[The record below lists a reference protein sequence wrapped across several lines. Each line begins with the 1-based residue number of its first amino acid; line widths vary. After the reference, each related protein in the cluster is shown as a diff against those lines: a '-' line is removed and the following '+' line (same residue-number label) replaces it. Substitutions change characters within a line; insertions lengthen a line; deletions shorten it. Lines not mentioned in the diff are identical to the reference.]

1 VNLRV
6 VFMGTPE
13 FSVPTLV
20 ALRSNFYVAG
30 VVTQP
35 DKPRGRGLKTIPT
48 AVKKIALELGLPVIE
63 PARIVATE
71 VLDTL
76 HDWNP
81 NIIVVAAYGKI
92 LPEII
97 LNLPS
102 HGCVNLHA
110 SLLPRHRGAAPISGA
125 ILAGDTVTGVCTIL
139 MDRGMDT
146 GDILLKEEIPIS
158 NEDTA
163 GTLHDKLMERGAALV
178 VGTLRAIVEGTTRQ
192 SPQDHSLATYTR
204 PVSKADAAID
214 WSRDAQYLGRLV
226 RAMNPWPGA
235 FFELS
240 GETIRVWK
248 ASPEEGKATP
258 GRILSL
264 CGDGILV
271 GAGDGMLLLRE
282 VQAPSRNRVAA
293 MEFARARGLKVGV
306 DLRQKSL

>member
-1 VNLRV
+1 MNLRV

-20 ALRSNFYVAG
+20 ALHSNFHVAG

-35 DKPRGRGLKTIPT
+35 DKPRGRGLKTNPT
-48 AVKKIALELGLPVIE
+48 PVKKMALELGLPVIE
-63 PARIVATE
+63 PARIAATE
-71 VLDTL
+71 VLESL
-76 HDWNP
+76 HEWHP
-81 NIIVVAAYGKI
+81 NMIVVAAYGKI

-97 LNLPS
+97 LKFPS
-102 HGCVNLHA
+102 HGCINLHA

-139 MDRGMDT
+139 MDSGMDT
-146 GDILLKEEIPIS
+146 GDILLKAEIPIS
-158 NEDTA
+158 DEDTA

-178 VGTLRAIVEGTTRQ
+178 VDTLQAIVERSISPT
-192 SPQDHSLATYTR
+192 PQDHSLATYTR
-204 PVSKADAAID
+204 PVSKADASID
-214 WSRDAQYLGRLV
+214 WRNDAQNLGRLV

-235 FFELS
+235 FFELF

-248 ASPEEGKATP
+248 ASPEEGRATP
-258 GRILSL
+258 GRILL
-264 CGDGILV
+264 VRGDGILV

-293 MEFARARGLKVGV
+293 IEFARARDLKVGA
-306 DLRQKSL
+306 DLH

>member
-1 VNLRV
+1 MSLRV

-20 ALRSNFYVAG
+20 ALRSNFQVAG

-48 AVKKIALELGLPVIE
+48 AVKKMAAELGLHVIE
-63 PARIVATE
+63 PVRIAATE
-71 VLDTL
+71 VLETL
-76 HDWNP
+76 HEWNP

-92 LPEII
+92 LPEVI

-139 MDRGMDT
+139 MDSGMDT
-146 GDILLKEEIPIS
+146 GDIFLKAEIPIS
-158 NEDTA
+158 AEDTA
-163 GTLHDKLMERGAALV
+163 GTLHDKLMERGAPLV
-178 VGTLRAIVEGTTRQ
+178 VDTLRAIVEGTIKQT
-192 SPQDHSLATYTR
+192 PQDHSLATYTR

-214 WSRDAQYLGRLV
+214 WSCDAQYLGRLV

-240 GETIRVWK
+240 GETTRVWK
-248 ASPEEGKATP
+248 ATPEQGKTEP
-258 GRILSL
+258 GRVLSL
-264 CGDGILV
+264 RGDGILV

-293 MEFARARGLKVGV
+293 IEFARARGLKIGD
-306 DLRQKSL
+306 DLG

>member
-1 VNLRV
+1 MSLRV
-6 VFMGTPE
+6 VFMGTPG

-20 ALRSNFYVAG
+20 ALRSNFQVAG

-35 DKPRGRGLKTIPT
+35 DRPRGRGLKTIPT
-48 AVKKIALELGLPVIE
+48 AVKKMAAELGLHVIE
-63 PARIVATE
+63 PVRIAATE
-71 VLDTL
+71 VLETL
-76 HDWNP
+76 HEWNP

-92 LPEII
+92 LPEVI

-139 MDRGMDT
+139 MDSGMDT
-146 GDILLKEEIPIS
+146 GDILLKAEIPIS
-158 NEDTA
+158 AEDTA
-163 GTLHDKLMERGAALV
+163 GTLHDKLMERGAPLV
-178 VGTLRAIVEGTTRQ
+178 VDTLRAIVEGTIKQT
-192 SPQDHSLATYTR
+192 PQDHSLATYTR

-214 WSRDAQYLGRLV
+214 WSCDAQYLGRLV

-248 ASPEEGKATP
+248 ATPEQGKTEP
-258 GRILSL
+258 GRVLSL
-264 CGDGILV
+264 RGDGILV

-293 MEFARARGLKVGV
+293 IEFARARGLKIG
-306 DLRQKSL
+306 DELG

>member
-1 VNLRV
+1 MNLRV

-20 ALRSNFYVAG
+20 ALRSNFHIAG

-48 AVKKIALELGLPVIE
+48 AIKKMAVDLGLPVIE
-63 PARIVATE
+63 PARIAATE
-71 VLDTL
+71 VLETL
-76 HDWNP
+76 HEWNP

-102 HGCVNLHA
+102 RGCVNLHA
-110 SLLPRHRGAAPISGA
+110 SLLPRHRGASPISGA

-139 MDRGMDT
+139 MDSGMDT
-146 GDILLKEEIPIS
+146 GDILLKAEIPIS

-178 VGTLRAIVEGTTRQ
+178 VDTLRAIAEGTIRRT
-192 SPQDHSLATYTR
+192 PQDHSLATYTR
-204 PVSKADAAID
+204 PVSKTDAAID
-214 WSRDAQYLGRLV
+214 WSSDAQYLGRLV

-240 GETIRVWK
+240 GEAIRVWK
-248 ASPEEGKATP
+248 AMPEQGKTEP
-258 GRILSL
+258 GQVLSFRS
-264 CGDGILV
+264 DGILV

-293 MEFARARGLKVGV
+293 IEFARARGLKIGA
-306 DLRQKSL
+306 DLR

>member
-20 ALRSNFYVAG
+20 ALRSNFHVVG

-48 AVKKIALELGLPVIE
+48 AVKKMSLELGLPIVE
-63 PARIVATE
+63 PARIGATE
-71 VLDTL
+71 VLNTL
-76 HDWNP
+76 HEWNP

-92 LPEII
+92 LPESI

-139 MDRGMDT
+139 MDSGMDT
-146 GDILLKEEIPIS
+146 GDILLKEEIPI
-158 NEDTA
+158 NDEDTA

-178 VGTLRAIVEGTTRQ
+178 VDTLRAIVEGTTK
-192 SPQDHSLATYTR
+192 PTHQDHSLATYTR
-204 PVSKADAAID
+204 PISKADASMD
-214 WSRDAQYLGRLV
+214 WRNDADHLGRLV

-248 ASPEEGKATP
+248 ARAEEGKAEP
-258 GRILSL
+258 GRIISL
-264 CGDGILV
+264 RGDGVLV

-293 MEFARARGLKVGV
+293 IEFARARGLKVGLDV
-306 DLRQKSL
+306 R

>member
-1 VNLRV
+1 MNLRV

-20 ALRSNFYVAG
+20 ALRSNFHIAG

-48 AVKKIALELGLPVIE
+48 AVKKMAVDLELPVIE
-63 PARIVATE
+63 PARIAATE
-71 VLDTL
+71 VLETL
-76 HDWNP
+76 HEWNP

-102 HGCVNLHA
+102 RGCVNLHA
-110 SLLPRHRGAAPISGA
+110 SLLPRHRGASPISGA

-139 MDRGMDT
+139 MDSGMDT
-146 GDILLKEEIPIS
+146 GDILLKAEIPIS

-178 VGTLRAIVEGTTRQ
+178 VDTLRATAEGTIRRI
-192 SPQDHSLATYTR
+192 PQDHSLATYTR
-204 PVSKADAAID
+204 PVSKTDAAID
-214 WSRDAQYLGRLV
+214 WSSDAQHLGRLV

-240 GETIRVWK
+240 GEAIRVWK
-248 ASPEEGKATP
+248 ATPEQGKTEP
-258 GRILSL
+258 GQVLSL
-264 CGDGILV
+264 RSDGILV

-293 MEFARARGLKVGV
+293 IEFARARSLKIGA
-306 DLRQKSL
+306 DLR

>member
-20 ALRSNFYVAG
+20 ALRSNFDLAG

-35 DKPRGRGLKTIPT
+35 DKPRGRGLKTVPT
-48 AVKKIALELGLPVIE
+48 AVKKMAVELGLPVIE
-63 PARIVATE
+63 PARIATPE
-71 VLDTL
+71 VLETL
-76 HDWNP
+76 HEWKP

-125 ILAGDTVTGVCTIL
+125 ILAGDTMTGICTIF
-139 MDRGMDT
+139 MDSGMDT

-158 NEDTA
+158 DEEIA
-163 GTLHDKLMERGAALV
+163 GTLHDKLMERGATLV
-178 VGTLRAIVEGTTRQ
+178 VDTLRAIAEGTIRRM
-192 SPQDHSLATYTR
+192 PQDHSLATYTR

-214 WSRDAQYLGRLV
+214 WSLDAQHLGRLV

-235 FFELS
+235 FFELP

-248 ASPEEGKATP
+248 ATPEEGKATP
-258 GRILSL
+258 GRIFSL
-264 CGDGILV
+264 RGDGILV

-282 VQAPSRNRVAA
+282 VQAPSRNRISAV
-293 MEFARARGLKVGV
+293 EFARARGLKTGT
-306 DLRQKSL
+306 DLR

>member
-1 VNLRV
+1 VSLRV

-20 ALRSNFYVAG
+20 ALRSNFHVAG

-48 AVKKIALELGLPVIE
+48 AVKKMAAQLRLPVIE
-63 PARIVATE
+63 PARIAATE
-71 VLDTL
+71 VLETL
-76 HDWNP
+76 HEWNP

-146 GDILLKEEIPIS
+146 GDILLKEEIPVS
-158 NEDTA
+158 DEDTA

-178 VGTLRAIVEGTTRQ
+178 VDTLRAIVEGKISPTT
-192 SPQDHSLATYTR
+192 QDHSSATYTR

-214 WSRDAQYLGRLV
+214 WSSDAQHLGRLV

-240 GETIRVWK
+240 GEPIRVWK
-248 ASPEEGKATP
+248 ARPEEGKAEP
-258 GRILSL
+258 GRVISL
-264 CGDGILV
+264 QADGILV

-282 VQAPSRNRVAA
+282 VQAPSRNRVGAI
-293 MEFARARGLKVGV
+293 EFARARSLKIGAE
-306 DLRQKSL
+306 LR

>member
-1 VNLRV
+1 MNLRV

-20 ALRSNFYVAG
+20 ALRSNFHIAG

-48 AVKKIALELGLPVIE
+48 AVKKMAVDLGLPVIE
-63 PARIVATE
+63 PARIAATE
-71 VLDTL
+71 VLETL
-76 HDWNP
+76 HEWNP

-102 HGCVNLHA
+102 RGCVNLHA
-110 SLLPRHRGAAPISGA
+110 SLLPRHRGASPISGA

-139 MDRGMDT
+139 MDSGMDT
-146 GDILLKEEIPIS
+146 GDILLKAEIPIS

-178 VGTLRAIVEGTTRQ
+178 VDTLRATAEGTIRRT
-192 SPQDHSLATYTR
+192 PQDHSLATYTR
-204 PVSKADAAID
+204 PVSKTDAAID
-214 WSRDAQYLGRLV
+214 WSSDAQYLGRLV

-240 GETIRVWK
+240 GEAIRVWK
-248 ASPEEGKATP
+248 ATPEQGKTEP
-258 GRILSL
+258 GQVLSL
-264 CGDGILV
+264 RSDGILV

-293 MEFARARGLKVGV
+293 IEFARARGLKIGA
-306 DLRQKSL
+306 DLR

>member
-20 ALRSNFYVAG
+20 ALRSNFHIAG

-48 AVKKIALELGLPVIE
+48 AVKKMAVDLELPVIE
-63 PARIVATE
+63 PARIAATE
-71 VLDTL
+71 VLETL
-76 HDWNP
+76 HEWNP

-102 HGCVNLHA
+102 RGCVNLHA
-110 SLLPRHRGAAPISGA
+110 SLLPRHRGASPISGA

-139 MDRGMDT
+139 MDSGMDT
-146 GDILLKEEIPIS
+146 GDILLKAEIPVS

-178 VGTLRAIVEGTTRQ
+178 VDTLRAIEEGTIRRT
-192 SPQDHSLATYTR
+192 PQDHSLATYTR
-204 PVSKADAAID
+204 PVSKTDAAID
-214 WSRDAQYLGRLV
+214 WSSDAQHLGRLV

-240 GETIRVWK
+240 GEAIRVWK
-248 ASPEEGKATP
+248 ATPEQGKTEP
-258 GRILSL
+258 GQVLSL
-264 CGDGILV
+264 RGDGILV

-293 MEFARARGLKVGV
+293 IEFARARGLKIGA
-306 DLRQKSL
+306 DLR